1 MYVLVISPTSP
12 ALLPQYYCV
21 FKGLP
26 RASEIPIYELARL
39 WTASSFC
46 EFLINNTDN
55 VPVIIVHNKWLH
67 FPLTLCSI

>member
-1 MYVLVISPTSP
+1 MNI
-12 ALLPQYYCV
+12 
-21 FKGLP
+21 
-26 RASEIPIYELARL
+26 ARL

-46 EFLINNTDN
+46 EFLINNTDS